1 MYNLYSF
8 KIKELLFG
16 PIRSTSVHFG
26 LLQSTVVPF
35 GPLRFTSVHCGPIQS
50 NLVHWGNFFS
60 PDALFRPRA
69 YKNRASGQKKIFPSG
84 SRVLESRDPL
94 GNFFFPR
101 CSVFLSSRPKQSI
114 WGKKISPVD
123 LESLRLEFYWEIFF
137 FFTPGHAKLL
147 NMWTKNWE
155 ILDIQNCWIG
165 KPETGKLLEM

>member
-26 LLQSTVVPF
+26 LLQSTVVPL

-69 YKNRASGQKKIFPSG
+69 YKNRASGQKKFPNG
-84 SRVLESRDPL
+84 SRDSKTLDPL
-94 GNFFFPR
+94 GNFFFPQML
-101 CSVFLSSRPKQSI
+101 CLGWEPTKTEQL
-114 WGKKISPVD
+114 GKTFPQ
-123 LESLRLEFYWEIFF
+123 
-137 FFTPGHAKLL
+137 
-147 NMWTKNWE
+147 WTK
-155 ILDIQNCWIG
+155 LDWMGPKWTEVNQSG
-165 KPETGKLLEM
+165 PK

>member
-35 GPLRFTSVHCGPIQS
+35 SPLRFTSVHCGPIQS

-69 YKNRASGQKKIFPSG
+69 YKNRASGQKKRISPMD
-84 SRVLESRDPL
+84 LETLRL
-94 GNFFFPR
+94 EIHWGNFFSPDALFRPR
-101 CSVFLSSRPKQSI
+101 AYKNRASGQ
-114 WGKKISPVD
+114 KKISPT
-123 LESLRLEFYWEIFF
+123 I
-137 FFTPGHAKLL
+137 
-147 NMWTKNWE
+147 
-155 ILDIQNCWIG
+155 
-165 KPETGKLLEM
+165 

>member
-35 GPLRFTSVHCGPIQS
+35 GPLWFTSVHYGPIQS

-84 SRVLESRDPL
+84 SRVLESRDP
-94 GNFFFPR
+94 
-101 CSVFLSSRPKQSI
+101 
-114 WGKKISPVD
+114 
-123 LESLRLEFYWEIFF
+123 
-137 FFTPGHAKLL
+137 
-147 NMWTKNWE
+147 
-155 ILDIQNCWIG
+155 
-165 KPETGKLLEM
+165 